1 MGTRIYKRGD
11 VVLYKPFKG
20 CDPSQYERG
29 IVKRMADDPD
39 YVFVLYDT
47 PARKYETHDVDHY
60 TCARTAIADLEPDAV

>member
-29 IVKRMADDPD
+29 IVKRMADDGEH
-39 YVFVLYDT
+39 VFVLYDT
-47 PARKYETHDVDHY
+47 AARKYETHDVDHY
-60 TCARTAIADLEPDAV
+60 TCARTALSDLEPVC